1 MMRANDIVQFAF
13 HAMQGYRTRTYLM
26 LLAMAIGV
34 ASVVLLTSLGEGARL
49 YVSQQFSSLGTHLL
63 IILPGR
69 SETTGGA
76 PPMMG
81 ETPRDLTLQDV
92 MAMKKSR
99 HVRRLAPIVVG
110 AAPVSYRQ
118 LEREVMIVGS
128 TASLYE
134 VRQLTLSRGQFLPEL
149 EITRSASVCV
159 LGFTLYRE
167 LFGNQASLGE
177 WVRVSDYRCRVIG
190 VLEEEGMSL
199 GMDMG
204 DVLIMPVASAQSLFN
219 VNSVFRVLVEAR
231 SAEVLARAQ
240 QDVINII
247 RTRHDGEDDITVL
260 SQDALLSTFDRILSA
275 LTYSLGGIAA
285 ISLLVAGIMIMNVML
300 VAVAQRTAEI
310 GLLKALGTPRKLIIL
325 LFLTESAF
333 LSIMGA
339 LLGLII
345 GFSGNW
351 VLQQYFPD
359 FPFVAPN
366 WALWTAVAVA
376 VGTGLLFGL
385 LPARHAADLDAV
397 QALSGH
403 S

>member
-1 MMRANDIVQFAF
+1 
-13 HAMQGYRTRTYLM
+13 
-26 LLAMAIGV
+26 
-34 ASVVLLTSLGEGARL
+34 
-49 YVSQQFSSLGTHLL
+49 
-63 IILPGR
+63 
-69 SETTGGA
+69 
-76 PPMMG
+76 
-81 ETPRDLTLQDV
+81 
-92 MAMKKSR
+92 
-99 HVRRLAPIVVG
+99 
-110 AAPVSYRQ
+110 
-118 LEREVMIVGS
+118 
-128 TASLYE
+128 
-134 VRQLTLSRGQFLPEL
+134 
-149 EITRSASVCV
+149 
-159 LGFTLYRE
+159 
-167 LFGNQASLGE
+167 
-177 WVRVSDYRCRVIG
+177 
-190 VLEEEGMSL
+190 
-199 GMDMG
+199 
-204 DVLIMPVASAQSLFN
+204 
-219 VNSVFRVLVEAR
+219 VFRVLVEAR
-231 SAEVLARAQ
+231 SAEVMARAQ

-333 LSIMGA
+333 LSMMGA

-351 VLQQYFPD
+351 LLQQYFPN

-366 WALWTAVAVA
+366 WALWAAVAVA

>member
-1 MMRANDIVQFAF
+1 MRLNDVVQFAL
-13 HAMQGYRTRTYLM
+13 HAMQGYRTRTILM

-34 ASVVLLTSLGEGARL
+34 ASVVLLTSLGEGARI
-49 YVSQQFSSLGTHLL
+49 YVSQQFSSLGTNLL

-92 MAMKKSR
+92 IAMQKSR
-99 HVRRLAPIVVG
+99 YVRQLAPIVVG

-118 LEREVMIVGS
+118 LEREVMIIGS
-128 TASLYE
+128 TASMLG
-134 VRQLTLSRGQFLPEL
+134 VRQLNMSRGQFLPESDM
-149 EITRSASVCV
+149 TRASSVCV
-159 LGFTLYRE
+159 LGYTLYKE
-167 LFGNQASLGE
+167 LFRGQSVLGE

-190 VLEEEGMSL
+190 VLEEKGMSL

-204 DVLIMPVASAQSLFN
+204 DVLVIPVASAQSLFN
-219 VNSVFRVLVEAR
+219 TESVFRVLIEAR
-231 SAEVLARAQ
+231 SAEVMGRAQ
-240 QDVINII
+240 RDITNII

-300 VAVAQRTAEI
+300 VAVAQRTVEI
-310 GLLKALGTPRKLIIL
+310 GLLKALGAPRKLILL

-333 LSIMGA
+333 LSMLGA

-359 FPFVAPN
+359 FPFQAPG
-366 WALWTAVAVA
+366 WALWAAVTVA
-376 VGTGLLFGL
+376 LGCGLLFGL
-385 LPARHAADLDAV
+385 LPARHAADLDPV
-397 QALSGH
+397 QSLSGR
-403 S
+403 